1 MLLVTSD
8 DLMLQELNK
17 MTSDGHLLEQETYVG
32 GHVEALESGVFRSD
46 LPCRF
51 KLGVG
56 MLQELMDSVRDTVQ
70 HTLEEEEKMPLDKII
85 DFEEVRRSY
94 V

>member
-1 MLLVTSD
+1 
-8 DLMLQELNK
+8 

-51 KLGVG
+51 KLGAGV
-56 MLQELMDSVRDTVQ
+56 LQELMDNVRDTVQ

-85 DFEEVRRSY
+85 DFEEVSSY
-94 V
+94 RICIEAVGWSCDTY

>member
-1 MLLVTSD
+1 
-8 DLMLQELNK
+8 

-51 KLGVG
+51 KLGTGV
-56 MLQELMDSVRDTVQ
+56 LQELMDNVRDTVQ

-85 DFEEVRRSY
+85 DFEEVSSY
-94 V
+94 HICIEAVGWSCDMY

>member
-1 MLLVTSD
+1 
-8 DLMLQELNK
+8 

-51 KLGVG
+51 KLGAG
-56 MLQELMDSVRDTVQ
+56 MLQELMDNVRDTVQ
-70 HTLEEEEKMPLDKII
+70 HTLEKEEKMPLDKIT

-94 V
+94 TLWEVDRL